1 MLEPVKDLKIDL
13 TASRTQQTAKSIQYM
28 YEGMPTT
35 QSGTFNMT
43 TIAIGSAFES
53 MGNATDGYKSKTFDK
68 FVKSLES
75 FRQRVEQRYAGV
87 KYPAG
92 TTLAGQTF
100 DTANGTVDAYSAD
113 VMVPAF
119 LKAYTAG
126 GGSLSLFPALSKML
140 PNWTL
145 RYSGL
150 SRIPL
155 FADIFKSVNL
165 THSYKCIYA
174 VGAYQS
180 YSTFVGLMGAGG
192 DLGFVNNAT
201 TGLPTP
207 SSMYNIS
214 TVSINESFS
223 PLLGIDLTF
232 NNNLT
237 TSLEYR
243 QTRVLS
249 LSMTSIQIAE
259 TTSKDWVIG
268 MGYKINNF
276 NIFGRKA
283 TKKIKGAAN
292 KKSGTTTQTTTR
304 SNGVNRDLNLR
315 LDGIERQQCP
325 EALLHRGLHPLPA
338 PHPELLLRPAD
349 EHPSAHIKL
358 VSHDYAGLRT
368 IDQILTDEITSTDKI
383 RGSPLPTQKNSKH
396 RHASYRQENTPSG
409 PTLHRSEHHGAPAGP
424 RRPDHRRPL
433 RFGTGHRSH
442 RRRQHDLQRA
452 LLAIGI
458 SPHGDKRPHRT
469 GMGT

>member
-1 MLEPVKDLKIDL
+1 
-13 TASRTQQTAKSIQYM
+13 
-28 YEGMPTT
+28 
-35 QSGTFNMT
+35 MT

-283 TKKIKGAAN
+283 TK
-292 KKSGTTTQTTTR
+292 R
-304 SNGVNRDLNLR
+304 
-315 LDGIERQQCP
+315 
-325 EALLHRGLHPLPA
+325 
-338 PHPELLLRPAD
+338 
-349 EHPSAHIKL
+349 
-358 VSHDYAGLRT
+358 
-368 IDQILTDEITSTDKI
+368 
-383 RGSPLPTQKNSKH
+383 
-396 RHASYRQENTPSG
+396 
-409 PTLHRSEHHGAPAGP
+409 
-424 RRPDHRRPL
+424 
-433 RFGTGHRSH
+433 
-442 RRRQHDLQRA
+442 
-452 LLAIGI
+452 
-458 SPHGDKRPHRT
+458 
-469 GMGT
+469 